1 MLNNYKRFLAY
12 LVIKNR
18 FNTIVQMR
26 KFNSMFPKSAAYPLK
41 RSRNHPKYSIPVNE
55 GEQHSLIGVI
65 LKYPLE
71 ENRNMENDDGNLN
84 NHCAEF
90 LVYQDHKASF
100 TKIVQLKADGL
111 ISCIPPGSWIRII
124 LTNAVSHKLLKSNTI
139 LIPKKVL
146 FCQRRVMTRCFDGQ
160 VSFAVTATRRN
171 DICNE
176 NKFVYHSRLCDL
188 LIDKEELIDPLIK
201 IFGKQCEIN
210 NNNLKNEKENDDIP
224 TKIRLWC
231 FPFIENK
238 EDSQLEFKLK
248 HIDERY
254 YTAIDTTENEYI
266 NDEKQIIINSSNDD
280 SDCNN
285 LNEQQQFSINF
296 CKWFSECIERFYIKN
311 KMNNDRKIKMDK
323 FINLLNKKLQ
333 NNLDL
338 PNEAKLILFGSAIS
352 GFGSNDCDLDICL
365 INCGI
370 DSSLNTSI
378 FKELRLNILFK
389 IRNLLREDKEFS
401 KVFLLKHA
409 RTPIIEFEYL
419 PSGFNCDICIE
430 HQLAIHNSELLKLY
444 TEFDERVAPL
454 GFAIKCWAK
463 LYGINDASTGSI
475 SSYAYIVMLIYY
487 LQRCSPPILPF
498 LQQEEFIIN
507 NNSLLVNKIVEGW
520 KVYYTKD
527 INLIKENFK
536 SKFTNKQ
543 TLAELFL
550 NFLHFYG
557 FKFSFISNIAQ
568 IRANGLYDKIQANI
582 SIKRKIYVEDPF
594 DLNHNLT
601 SGVSSETLNHFIKC
615 CQQPII
621 GLRQLDKE
629 IFSLNETKDDE
640 NNKLEKE
647 KLKMDFAAIMFM
659 YRPCN
664 ETKKDPLARIFKE
677 NNLI

>member
-1 MLNNYKRFLAY
+1 
-12 LVIKNR
+12 
-18 FNTIVQMR
+18 
-26 KFNSMFPKSAAYPLK
+26 
-41 RSRNHPKYSIPVNE
+41 
-55 GEQHSLIGVI
+55 
-65 LKYPLE
+65 
-71 ENRNMENDDGNLN
+71 
-84 NHCAEF
+84 
-90 LVYQDHKASF
+90 
-100 TKIVQLKADGL
+100 
-111 ISCIPPGSWIRII
+111 
-124 LTNAVSHKLLKSNTI
+124 
-139 LIPKKVL
+139 
-146 FCQRRVMTRCFDGQ
+146 
-160 VSFAVTATRRN
+160 
-171 DICNE
+171 
-176 NKFVYHSRLCDL
+176 
-188 LIDKEELIDPLIK
+188 
-201 IFGKQCEIN
+201 
-210 NNNLKNEKENDDIP
+210 
-224 TKIRLWC
+224 
-231 FPFIENK
+231 
-238 EDSQLEFKLK
+238 
-248 HIDERY
+248 
-254 YTAIDTTENEYI
+254 
-266 NDEKQIIINSSNDD
+266 
-280 SDCNN
+280 
-285 LNEQQQFSINF
+285 
-296 CKWFSECIERFYIKN
+296 
-311 KMNNDRKIKMDK
+311 MDK

-370 DSSLNTSI
+370 DSSLNPSKTFTI
-378 FKELRLNILFK
+378 RRLILSQ
-389 IRNLLREDKEFS
+389 IATLLRKDDEFMQITA
-401 KVFLLKHA
+401 VLDA
-409 RTPIIEFEYL
+409 RTPIVKFEHL
-419 PSGFNCDICIE
+419 PTGFHGDLSVDNT
-430 HQLAIHNSELLKLY
+430 LAIHNSELLKLY

-647 KLKMDFAAIMFM
+647 KLKMDFSTLMLI
-659 YRPCN
+659 YRPRRLVVLKKKK
-664 ETKKDPLARIFKE
+664 TKAKKELQSKD
-677 NNLI
+677 